1 MGRRLK
7 AWLKSLNP
15 FAQLFKARKDLENLR
30 REKDKLDKEL
40 KDIDEKRKK
49 VLYLKQ

>member
-1 MGRRLK
+1 MGGRLK
-7 AWLKSLNP
+7 IWLKSLNP
-15 FAQLFKARKDLENLR
+15 FAQLLEARKGLKNLS

-40 KDIDEKRKK
+40 KDIEEKRKK